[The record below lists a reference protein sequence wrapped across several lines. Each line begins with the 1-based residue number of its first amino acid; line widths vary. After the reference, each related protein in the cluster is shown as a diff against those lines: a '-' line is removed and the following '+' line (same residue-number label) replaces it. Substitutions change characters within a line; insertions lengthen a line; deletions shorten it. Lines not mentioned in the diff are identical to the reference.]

1 MRMNAVTALWARSA
15 MVWFLITVGFGLF
28 MGITQQFQYA
38 PAHAHMGVLGWLS
51 SAVFALIY
59 AVSRPWPEGA
69 RLPRF
74 HWAAHNLGVA
84 VMTGALFLEMR
95 DQEAGLG
102 PAIAVGAIIVVV
114 AAVWMVAM
122 NWGRLTPEPVAA
134 E

>member
-15 MVWFLITVGFGLF
+15 MVWFLITVGFGMF
-28 MGITQQFQYA
+28 MGMTQQFQYA

-59 AVSRPWPEGA
+59 AVSRPWPEA
-69 RLPRF
+69 AKLPRW
-74 HWAAHNLGVA
+74 HWAAHNVGVT

-95 DQEAGLG
+95 DSEAGLG
-102 PAIAVGAIIVVV
+102 PAIAVGAVIVVV

-122 NWGRLTPEPVAA
+122 NWARLTPEPVAA